1 MRVTFC
7 GTAMGGVT
15 AFRAASC
22 IHLASGD
29 AGLLLDCGP
38 GTLPALFRTGM
49 ALPKSRLLVLSH
61 LHMDHCH
68 GFAEWL
74 AHLVFPFGVLP
85 TVFGPPGTSEYVRR
99 AAHLT
104 SLITAP
110 PGVKA
115 GAPIDITVFEL
126 ADESTTVLAEGVRLR
141 SEVVPH
147 APEIIAMAHR
157 LEIAGRTIVYSGDT
171 QAIPSTLVPLSEGAD
186 LLIHESYSEAGLD
199 DWLAGSDP
207 ERAERARAAVLRSHT
222 DVRDAARIARDA
234 GVRRLVLTHLC
245 PGEQPERLTREAAAI
260 FPGEIHVASDEF
272 ALDL

>member
-22 IHLASGD
+22 IHVAEGNS
-29 AGLLLDCGP
+29 GLLLDCGP
-38 GTLPALFRTGM
+38 GTLPALFRTGL
-49 ALPKSRLLVLSH
+49 ALPRTSTLVLSH

-85 TVFGPPGTSEYVRR
+85 TVFGPPGTAEYVRR
-99 AAHLT
+99 AADLT
-104 SLITAP
+104 SLVTAP
-110 PGVKA
+110 PGIKFGTPFDV
-115 GAPIDITVFEL
+115 TVTEL
-126 ADESTTVLAEGVRLR
+126 DDESATTIAEGVRLR

-147 APEIIAMAHR
+147 APEVIAMAHR
-157 LEIAGRTIVYSGDT
+157 LELAGRTIVYSGDT
-171 QAIPSTLVPLSEGAD
+171 QAIPSTLVPLSDGAD
-186 LLIHESYSEAGLD
+186 LLIHEAYSEAGLD
-199 DWLAGSDP
+199 DWLAGSEP
-207 ERAERARAAVLRSHT
+207 ARADRARAAVIRSHT

-245 PGEQPERLTREAAAI
+245 PGEQPDRLAAEAAAI

-272 ALDL
+272 SLDL

>member
-22 IHLASGD
+22 IHVASGD

-49 ALPKSRLLVLSH
+49 ALPKSRILVLSH

-74 AHLVFPFGVLP
+74 AHLVFPYGVLP
-85 TVFGPPGTSEYVRR
+85 TVFGPPGTAEYVRR

-104 SLITAP
+104 SLVTAP
-110 PGVKA
+110 PGAKTGTPLDVQV
-115 GAPIDITVFEL
+115 IEL
-126 ADESTTVLAEGVRLR
+126 PDESVTMIAEGVRLR

-157 LEIAGRTIVYSGDT
+157 LELGGKAIVYSGDT

-186 LLIHESYSEAGLD
+186 LLIHEAYSEAGLD
-199 DWLAGSDP
+199 DWLAGSDH

-222 DVRDAARIARDA
+222 DVRDAARIARAA

-245 PGEQPERLTREAAAI
+245 PGEQPERLAREAAVI
-260 FPGEIHVASDEF
+260 FSGEIHVAADEF